1 MDEEIAALSDAEHLD
16 ALKMVP
22 SPATIEL
29 IKSAAA
35 SDEQY
40 QLLRR
45 QVNVD

>member
-1 MDEEIAALSDAEHLD
+1 
-16 ALKMVP
+16 MVA

-45 QVNVD
+45 QIDVGWHDASTVPHPPPLSRNL